1 MVWGGGGNL
10 RTMFQE
16 IKVNE
21 HWRRRYNKELMQ
33 LFGGLAVLLLV
44 RINRLYWSGDFNR
57 MDSKSQVRNNN
68 PKGSRLRGRPKSR
81 WWNCVHILINS
92 NLQTGKRDQKQS

>member
-1 MVWGGGGNL
+1 
-10 RTMFQE
+10 
-16 IKVNE
+16 
-21 HWRRRYNKELMQ
+21 
-33 LFGGLAVLLLV
+33 
-44 RINRLYWSGDFNR
+44 

-92 NLQTGKRDQKQS
+92 NLQTGKRDQKQSWLRDVH